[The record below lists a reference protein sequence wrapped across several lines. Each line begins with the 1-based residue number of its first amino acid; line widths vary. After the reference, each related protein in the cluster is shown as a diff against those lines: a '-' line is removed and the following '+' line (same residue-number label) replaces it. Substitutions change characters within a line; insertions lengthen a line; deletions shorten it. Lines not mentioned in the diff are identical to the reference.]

1 MNTNTSAFV
10 AELIEMYSQSFINP
24 EGWIKRYKEALND
37 VGTVDYEKLWKI
49 FNTEYEYTKTPP
61 SPAWIKKAAIRCKVY
76 AQEPASMKTITAVD
90 LNGVYEFVCEAD
102 YDINKLSKKFLLF
115 WEGGYYSCPADK
127 KPLLEQLTKA
137 QREKITGRRTA

>member
-1 MNTNTSAFV
+1 MDKFDFIDRIISLYPHAVKDRETQYDAYKRALSAQDIDF
-10 AELIEMYSQSFINP
+10 
-24 EGWIKRYKEALND
+24 
-37 VGTVDYEKLWKI
+37 EKL
-49 FNTEYEYTKTPP
+49 YDLYCKTYKDAFPP
-61 SPAWIKKAAIRCKVY
+61 PPAWLCEQSQKCRKIRETQQQ
-76 AQEPASMKTITAVD
+76 AMKTITAVD

>member
-1 MNTNTSAFV
+1 MDKLDFIDKIISLYPHAIRDRETQYDAYKRALSATNIDFERLYDVYCRTYSDAF
-10 AELIEMYSQSFINP
+10 
-24 EGWIKRYKEALND
+24 
-37 VGTVDYEKLWKI
+37 
-49 FNTEYEYTKTPP
+49 PP
-61 SPAWIKKAAIRCKVY
+61 PPAWLHEQSLKCRK
-76 AQEPASMKTITAVD
+76 AQELGHQEMKTITAVD

-137 QREKITGRRTA
+137 QREKITGRKTA